1 MWPDGTA
8 LNSKPVS
15 HLQVEQ
21 NCADPHGLADLQAVR
36 EEGEAW
42 GALVVGR
49 QDLDVH
55 RGDGAPG
62 KKKKKEKMHFSSADG
77 TGVLHNPGRLFSKLE
92 SPQQKLVCVEVGSRK
107 EKVNKGSGPLSLKWS
122 GLIVSQRADFSGRI
136 YPWLPLASLVIC
148 RRTALRPIQ
157 TTIQLWT
164 LLQYQAGV

>member
-1 MWPDGTA
+1 MC
-8 LNSKPVS
+8 

-21 NCADPHGLADLQAVR
+21 NRADPHGLADLQAVR

-62 KKKKKEKMHFSSADG
+62 KKQKIKIKTEKIHISSADG
-77 TGVLHNPGRLFSKLE
+77 TGVLHNPGRLFSKLK
-92 SPQQKLVCVEVGSRK
+92 SPQQKLVCVEVGSTR
-107 EKVNKGSGPLSLKWS
+107 EKVHKGSGPLSLKWS
-122 GLIVSQRADFSGRI
+122 GLIVSQRADFSGQI

-157 TTIQLWT
+157 TTIKLSYNIR
-164 LLQYQAGV
+164 LVFDGRCSIKK